1 MEVKK
6 ASREEWSQPSSSH
19 VKGFSNVPCCNCD
32 ERCLLRRAN
41 TQLNLGRLLSAHSI
55 RMTRQITILHL
66 ERWLD
71 ENVAAEIETSKIE
84 FERQFVME
92 V

>member
-41 TQLNLGRLLSAHSI
+41 TRLNLGRLLSAHSI
-55 RMTRQITILHL
+55 RFLNVGSNCFSISLHM
-66 ERWLD
+66 
-71 ENVAAEIETSKIE
+71 SE
-84 FERQFVME
+84 FHVVEESIF
-92 V
+92 

>member
-1 MEVKK
+1 MFV
-6 ASREEWSQPSSSH
+6 QIVFPFLH
-19 VKGFSNVPCCNCD
+19 T
-32 ERCLLRRAN
+32 CLNSMLRNLYFDVLQDDQAN
-41 TQLNLGRLLSAHSI
+41 YNTSF
-55 RMTRQITILHL
+55 

>member
-55 RMTRQITILHL
+55 RFV
-66 ERWLD
+66 
-71 ENVAAEIETSKIE
+71 NVCSNCFSISSYMSE
-84 FERQFVME
+84 FHVVEESIF
-92 V
+92 

>member
-1 MEVKK
+1 M
-6 ASREEWSQPSSSH
+6 
-19 VKGFSNVPCCNCD
+19 FC
-32 ERCLLRRAN
+32 
-41 TQLNLGRLLSAHSI
+41 